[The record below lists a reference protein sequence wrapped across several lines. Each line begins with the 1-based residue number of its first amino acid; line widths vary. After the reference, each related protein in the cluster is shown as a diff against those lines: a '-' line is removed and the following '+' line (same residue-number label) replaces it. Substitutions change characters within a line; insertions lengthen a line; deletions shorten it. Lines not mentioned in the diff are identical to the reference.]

1 MSLFQDGR
9 YQWRETCFV
18 LFDPSHR
25 PTFEQ
30 LKSAISSIEN
40 LVLGV
45 PVLDEQGRLESVS
58 VQSTCETVAF
68 DLCYL
73 EGEEVV
79 ESLED
84 LLFDLKHGAIEPEQK
99 DSLDRIARSTARL
112 DVLHF
117 QQVAQEDP
125 FDDFEEEEDFDPG
138 TLLLLLD
145 VLSLLTSG
153 VAVDPQSG
161 VILSD

>member
-18 LFDPSHR
+18 LFDPGR
-25 PTFEQ
+25 QPTIEQ
-30 LKSAISSIEN
+30 VKSAISAIEN
-40 LVLGV
+40 LEILK
-45 PVLDEQGRLESVS
+45 PVFDDMGRLESVS
-58 VQSTCETVAF
+58 ICSTCETVAF

-84 LLFDLKHGAIEPEQK
+84 LLYDLKHSALEPDQEG
-99 DSLDRIARSTARL
+99 SLKRIASSTARF

-117 QQVAQEDP
+117 QLVAQEDP
-125 FDDFEEEEDFDPG
+125 QDDFEEEEDFDPG

-145 VLSLLTSG
+145 VLADLTGG